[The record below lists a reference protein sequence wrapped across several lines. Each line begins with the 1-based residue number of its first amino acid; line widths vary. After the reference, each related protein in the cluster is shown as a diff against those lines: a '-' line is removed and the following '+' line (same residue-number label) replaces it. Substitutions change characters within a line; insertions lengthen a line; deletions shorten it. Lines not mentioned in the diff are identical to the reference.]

1 MKKHMSLPVF
11 LARPMRTM
19 KLLDASFFNK
29 VENRLIRPALKIAG
43 HTNKYCFNIHV
54 GAPMASIEMLNDILA
69 HIQAAHLCIFDI
81 TGFNENV
88 LIEYGYRRA
97 LWNTHLVVLACRDVT
112 NPDDLP
118 FDLRH
123 QNVLFYD
130 KADID
135 HISPR
140 LVESLR
146 ARISE
151 ALQPLWHEQPLVNTD
166 HVYMRYRDLTPKDDL
181 LIWVATWPA
190 FPNSFKE
197 KILETCRAR
206 SIVIAGP
213 VTGYIHLPGIFWRL
227 DIRERRTKHKLGP
240 FHIYGQDLP
249 DLKII
254 AAGHHC
260 FLASEAAGRTIRYYQ
275 LGHTSIQLNSVAE
288 ANLVGARV
296 IEEVVYRF
304 LLARLQQRPERTLD
318 STDIIRAFDEELQ
331 TTPSSSEIAEYDT
344 KWILAGIRKWIP
356 RCIQWT
362 EKNRGWTALRLHNK
376 PGNDFGISLEKRG
389 AWLTQPHYLHLA
401 SPHDIYTISTKR
413 QEGALPRLRIVVTN
427 RCGLGCSYCPPEN
440 EDYPGIS
447 GHHTLSA
454 HEIGFVLRAAHRA
467 GFNKFSLTGGEPL
480 RNDETASA
488 VIDALK
494 AFAKEYNIQEP
505 KSFAIQTN
513 GQYLHRYLGELQTI
527 APSTIL
533 KISID
538 ALQTDDQVAKSMIAS
553 DVLQTVENARKR
565 GFDVGINFTLTRA
578 NAKFLFEVA
587 KRAQSIGVY
596 LKILDLNWYEDLGRR
611 HKGLGAQQNTPQG
624 DLYWD
629 KYYLSPIEYYRNE
642 LQPSFGPLVEV
653 SSAYGIPMPQTRTD
667 AKGFF
672 IRIKD
677 SCLGSHY
684 ASDCRRCPF
693 FVDKRRCQ
701 EGVYQ
706 PWITPALRMKLCRH
720 REDVYADLADSIHNG
735 NDQETADI
743 MRCMVDQFYA
753 AAALAPF

>member
-11 LARPMRTM
+11 LARPMRKM
-19 KLLDASFFNK
+19 KLLDAVFFDK
-29 VENRLIRPALKIAG
+29 VENRLIRPALRIAG
-43 HTNKYCFNIHV
+43 LTSKCRFDIHV
-54 GAPMASIEMLNDILA
+54 GAPRASVEMLHDILA
-69 HIQAAHLCIFDI
+69 HIQSAHLCIFDI

-112 NPDDLP
+112 KNLP
-118 FDLRH
+118 FDLKH

-130 KADID
+130 KAEID

-166 HVYMRYRDLTPKDDL
+166 QVYLKYKDLTPKDDL

-190 FPNSFKE
+190 FPGSFKE
-197 KILETCRAR
+197 KILETCQAR

-213 VTGYIHLPGIFWRL
+213 VTDYIQLPGIFWRL
-227 DIRERRTKHKLGP
+227 DIRERRSNNIRGP
-240 FHIYGQDLP
+240 FHIYGQHLP

-254 AAGHHC
+254 AAGDHC

-275 LGHTSIQLNSVAE
+275 LGHTSKQLNTLAE

-296 IEEVVYRF
+296 IEEEIYRF
-304 LLARLQQRPERTLD
+304 LLARLHQRPEHSLD
-318 STDIIRAFDEELQ
+318 SIDILRAFDGERQ
-331 TTPSSSEIAEYDT
+331 TTPPSHESADYNSE
-344 KWILAGIRKWIP
+344 WILDSIRKWIP
-356 RCIQWT
+356 RCIQWV

-376 PGNDFGISLEKRG
+376 HEFDFGLSLEKHG
-389 AWLTQPHYLHLA
+389 ALLTQPHHLYLA
-401 SPHDIYTISTKR
+401 SPRDMVAVPATR
-413 QEGALPRLRIVVTN
+413 QEGALPRIRIVVTN

-440 EDYPGIS
+440 EDYPGMS
-447 GHHTLSA
+447 GRHTLSA
-454 HEIGFVLRAAHRA
+454 HEIAFVLRAAHRA

-494 AFAKEYNIQEP
+494 AFAKELVIQEP
-505 KSFAIQTN
+505 RTFAIQTN
-513 GQYLHRYLGELQTI
+513 GQYLHRYLDELQTI
-527 APSTIL
+527 APSPIL

-553 DVLQTVENARKR
+553 NVLQTVEDARKK
-565 GFDVGINFTLTRA
+565 GFNVGINFTLTRA

-587 KRAQSIGVY
+587 KWAQSIGVY
-596 LKILDLNWYEDLGRR
+596 LKLLDLNWYEDLGRR
-611 HKGLGAQQNTPQG
+611 HKGLGAQPNTPQG

-629 KYYLSPIEYYRNE
+629 KYYLSPIEYYQNE

-653 SSAYGIPMPQTRTD
+653 SNAYGIPMPQTRTD
-667 AKGFF
+667 ANGFF

-684 ASDCRRCPF
+684 ASACRRCPY

-720 REDVYADLADSIHNG
+720 RDDVYADLADLIHKG
-735 NDQETADI
+735 SVQDTAEI
-743 MRCMVDQFYA
+743 MRGIVDRFYTTA
-753 AAALAPF
+753 VLTTI